1 MKELELGK
9 NDRRTTCCMPPF
21 LDVQNHKE
29 PEEFENSRYV
39 LEQKNLNFTNVKL
52 AENQGL

>member
-9 NDRRTTCCMPPF
+9 NDRTKSCVPPF

-39 LEQKNLNFTNVKL
+39 LE
-52 AENQGL
+52 